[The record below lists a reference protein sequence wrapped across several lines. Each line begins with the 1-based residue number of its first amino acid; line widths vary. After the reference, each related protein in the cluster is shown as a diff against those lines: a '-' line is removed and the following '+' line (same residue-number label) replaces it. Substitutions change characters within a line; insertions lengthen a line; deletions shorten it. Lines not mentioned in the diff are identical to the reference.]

1 VVLLHILQFKLTTKY
16 LFLSRQLAELHAA
29 IKYGT
34 IQLGRNQL
42 PSLLQ
47 AHVGKTCPGWPTA
60 GKALGGVNFAK
71 LDLCTGH
78 KL

>member
-34 IQLGRNQL
+34 IQLGRNQFIHGL
-42 PSLLQ
+42 EEGGSQ
-47 AHVGKTCPGWPTA
+47 ANSSIEPWA
-60 GKALGGVNFAK
+60 GL
-71 LDLCTGH
+71 H
-78 KL
+78 Q